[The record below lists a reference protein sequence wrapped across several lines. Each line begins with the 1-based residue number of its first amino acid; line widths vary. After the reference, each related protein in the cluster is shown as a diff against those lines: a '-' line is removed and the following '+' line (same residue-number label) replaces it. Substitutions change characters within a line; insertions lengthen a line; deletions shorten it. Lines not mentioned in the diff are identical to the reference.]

1 MRRAG
6 TALSLPTL
14 AALGALVAAAA
25 PAMAQS
31 ATSTVTTN
39 LSGGQLSISASA
51 SASYS
56 FSLAGTDQSQVTTVD
71 LAPDDDTGTGDGW
84 SISVSATP
92 LETSG
97 GTIISSA
104 WQVGLNGSTTSA
116 SATTALVAS
125 ANGTGT
131 YTPPSGNT
139 ATYPLAVPGVYG
151 GPSPTPATVYTAAAG
166 SGLGNFAI
174 PVELWVTV
182 PANALAGT
190 YTSTVTWTIAAG
202 PTSSTAGALST
213 QVLVP
218 VQASSGFIG
227 YTWAVPLTTSSS
239 PPYNSNV
246 APVSTVFSGDAP
258 LDNWWTAASPNPVGT
273 ATCDNPGVYVQAVW
287 QQATTIQE
295 AYLYLVA
302 NPSLTETAVICA
314 SSDGGST
321 WLQVGSGSGQAQPS
335 PTLASVPIT
344 AGQYDALR
352 VILEGPNNHY
362 LPEINQVTVQ
372 P

>member
-218 VQASSGFIG
+218 ATNYQG
-227 YTWAVPLTTSSS
+227 YTWAVPVTLSSS
-239 PPYNSNV
+239 PAWYNS
-246 APVSTVFSGDAP
+246 AP
-258 LDNWWTAASPNPVGT
+258 LSEVVNDQQNSAGWTSDTADTGPPASCTDPNAVW
-273 ATCDNPGVYVQAVW
+273 VQVAW
-287 QQATTIQE
+287 QQATQLQDVY
-295 AYLYLVA
+295 AYLAA
-302 NPSLTETAVICA
+302 NPADQQTVYICV
-314 SSDGGST
+314 SSNGGST
-321 WLQVGSGSGQAQPS
+321 WTEAAPVSAKISLP
-335 PTLASVPIT
+335 PTLVTVPVPTGSYNAIKVFV
-344 AGQYDALR
+344 QSN
-352 VILEGPNNHY
+352 PNWPSY
-362 LPEINQVTVQ
+362 YQITVQ